1 MTYFLGLTGGIA
13 TGKSTASNFFK
24 KQGIPVIDSD
34 LIAHQQ
40 LSKRDVIERLS
51 QLFGNIILT
60 SSGQIDR
67 KKLGAIVFNDKNSL
81 AKLNA
86 ELHPLICQQIKLK
99 IAEYER
105 IGCPFVVL
113 DAPLLYELKLDK
125 VCNAVLVISL
135 NFELQKK
142 RLKERNNLSDLE
154 AEKRI
159 YSQLPLEI
167 KKNYANYVIA
177 SKVIDSRPSDE
188 NRSIRRRRECEN
200 CGYRFTTFER
210 VEQTPLLVIKNDGT
224 REPFNR
230 EKILRGVMM
239 AAQKRPISSQQL
251 DTLVDHVDNAV
262 RKQGVSEISS
272 KEIGEIVMDELAN
285 LDDVAYIRFASI
297 YRQFTDVSGFM
308 EAMTD
313 MLKKQHG
320 ED

>member
-1 MTYFLGLTGGIA
+1 M
-13 TGKSTASNFFK
+13 
-24 KQGIPVIDSD
+24 
-34 LIAHQQ
+34 
-40 LSKRDVIERLS
+40 E
-51 QLFGNIILT
+51 
-60 SSGQIDR
+60 
-67 KKLGAIVFNDKNSL
+67 
-81 AKLNA
+81 
-86 ELHPLICQQIKLK
+86 
-99 IAEYER
+99 
-105 IGCPFVVL
+105 CPNCH
-113 DAPLLYELKLDK
+113 E
-125 VCNAVLVISL
+125 N
-135 NFELQKK
+135 
-142 RLKERNNLSDLE
+142 
-154 AEKRI
+154 
-159 YSQLPLEI
+159 
-167 KKNYANYVIA
+167 A

-251 DTLVDHVDNAV
+251 DTLFDHVDNAV